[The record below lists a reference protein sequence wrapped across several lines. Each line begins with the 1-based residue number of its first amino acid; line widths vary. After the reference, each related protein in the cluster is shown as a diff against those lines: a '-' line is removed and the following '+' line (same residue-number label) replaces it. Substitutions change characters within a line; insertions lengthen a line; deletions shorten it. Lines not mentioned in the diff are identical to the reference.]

1 MLVVEH
7 ADQELAL
14 LETDRAQDPKYAQGV
29 GKRFRFGM
37 QIIRTVKTEN
47 DLYRFNGLH
56 YKRLKRPGGESAVWL
71 NDKWRLEM
79 IFSGDPPNEKV
90 RILRISNHYDD

>member
-1 MLVVEH
+1 MLVVEY
-7 ADQELAL
+7 ADPDLAL
-14 LETDRAQDPKYAQGV
+14 LETDTSQDSKHAKGI
-29 GKRFRFGM
+29 GKRFRYAM
-37 QIIRTVKTEN
+37 QIIRTVKSEN
-47 DLYRFNGLH
+47 GLYQFGGLH

-79 IFSGDPPNEKV
+79 IFSGESPDEKV

>member
-1 MLVVEH
+1 MLKVEH
-7 ADQELAL
+7 ADPELAL
-14 LETDRAQDPKYAQGV
+14 LETNKSEDAKYDKGV
-29 GKRFRFGM
+29 GKRFRFSM
-37 QIIRTVKTEN
+37 QIVRTVQTEN

-79 IFSGDPPNEKV
+79 IFSGESPNEEV

>member
-7 ADQELAL
+7 ADPDLAL
-14 LETDRAQDPKYAQGV
+14 LETDKAQDARYAQGV
-29 GKRFRFGM
+29 GKRLRFAM
-37 QIIRTVKTEN
+37 QIIRTVNTEK

-79 IFSGDPPNEKV
+79 IFSGEAPDEKV